1 MNLGLNTLLLAIGVG
16 IIVGLAFLIP
26 AILWRL
32 IRKKPIFPKGQKLES
47 PKMLYFGIA
56 LFGGF
61 AIISFFIG
69 APLFSLASLIFVLLG
84 IRALIVYKRN
94 NKVTH

>member
-1 MNLGLNTLLLAIGVG
+1 MNLGLNTLLFAIGVG

-26 AILWRL
+26 TILWRL
-32 IRKKPIFPKGQKLES
+32 IRKKPLFPKGKKLES

-56 LFGGF
+56 LLGGF
-61 AIISFFIG
+61 TIISIFTG
-69 APLFSLASLIFVLLG
+69 TPLFALASLIFMLLG

-94 NKVTH
+94 NSIKP